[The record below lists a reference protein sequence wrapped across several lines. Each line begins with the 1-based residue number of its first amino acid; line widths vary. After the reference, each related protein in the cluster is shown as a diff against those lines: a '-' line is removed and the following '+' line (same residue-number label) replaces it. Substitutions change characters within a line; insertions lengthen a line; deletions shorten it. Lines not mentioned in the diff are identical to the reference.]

1 MAGLQVNVYVSVGIT
16 WTAALVALSLRM
28 LARQMTRMKWWL
40 DDYFAILALVRSRR
54 SPIINGSLTIYPC
67 TALRDG
73 VLRYSDR
80 M

>member
-1 MAGLQVNVYVSVGIT
+1 MAGLQANVYVSVVIT
-16 WTAALVALSLRM
+16 WLAALIALSLRM

-40 DDYFAILALVRSRR
+40 DDYFSILALVRSRH
-54 SPIINGSLTIYPC
+54 SVTINGSLTSYLC